1 MTPDE
6 EDLIRQKQRSRA
18 VAMALGLGGLVIL
31 FYLITI
37 VKIGLFA

>member
-6 EDLIRQKQRSRA
+6 EERFKQARKGRNL
-18 VAMALGLGGLVIL
+18 ALALVLLALVIL

-37 VKIGLFA
+37 ARIGGA